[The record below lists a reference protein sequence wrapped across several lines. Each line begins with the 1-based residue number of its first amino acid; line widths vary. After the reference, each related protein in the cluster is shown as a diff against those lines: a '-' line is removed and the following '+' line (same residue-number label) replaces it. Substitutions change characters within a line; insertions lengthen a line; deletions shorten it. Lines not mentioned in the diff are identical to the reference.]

1 VDHSDVGRL
10 AEWLPTVIF
19 EPPLTG
25 YVVALGIG
33 LLLGI
38 ERERRKGEGPSR
50 APAGIRTFAISALLG
65 AIAIHTGGE
74 IAFSVAIA
82 GVVGLTALAYY
93 RSPSEDPGLTSE
105 IALVVAVALGGLAMR
120 EQALA
125 AALAVTVAILLTAR
139 VPMHRFVRE
148 VLTQSELRSI
158 LIFAAATLIVW
169 PVIPDRYVGPFA
181 AINPR
186 ALWQVVILILAI
198 SAVGHTAVR
207 GLGARFGLPLAGL
220 ASGFISSAATI
231 AAMGA
236 RAADDPKLMRPAV
249 AGAALSTVAT
259 VVQLAVLLA
268 ATSPTVLSAL
278 TLPLL
283 YAGLAAAAYGA
294 LIALRTAASTP
305 DATTSYGDALSLR
318 AALILA
324 ATFGVILLAAAAM
337 RVWFGDKGIL
347 VAAAITGLA
356 DAHATAVSA
365 ASLAASGMIS
375 AQTACL
381 PVLIGLTTNTL
392 TKSVLAF
399 TSGNRPFAWR
409 ILPGLLLV
417 LAGAWL
423 GYYHSL

>member
-198 SAVGHTAVR
+198 SAVGHTSCR
-207 GLGARFGLPLAGL
+207 
-220 ASGFISSAATI
+220 TCC
-231 AAMGA
+231 
-236 RAADDPKLMRPAV
+236 
-249 AGAALSTVAT
+249 GAASSSLVPHF
-259 VVQLAVLLA
+259 
-268 ATSPTVLSAL
+268 PT
-278 TLPLL
+278 
-283 YAGLAAAAYGA
+283 
-294 LIALRTAASTP
+294 
-305 DATTSYGDALSLR
+305 
-318 AALILA
+318 
-324 ATFGVILLAAAAM
+324 
-337 RVWFGDKGIL
+337 
-347 VAAAITGLA
+347 
-356 DAHATAVSA
+356 HAPQNS
-365 ASLAASGMIS
+365 
-375 AQTACL
+375 
-381 PVLIGLTTNTL
+381 
-392 TKSVLAF
+392 
-399 TSGNRPFAWR
+399 NRPDRGGSMSMGMVHVGNMRMGVAKPLVPMPVRMRLSDWI
-409 ILPGLLLV
+409 ILGV
-417 LAGAWL
+417 
-423 GYYHSL
+423 